1 LFVTHKGVMRMV
13 KIGILGATG
22 YTGFELLKVFRRH
35 PEAEIVFASSETY
48 AGQRYSQV
56 YPCSYDEVLVSPD
69 EAPLGDADVVFLCT
83 PHGASAVLAQRVL
96 DAGARCIDL
105 SADFRLRDA
114 AVYGAWYHTHPVP
127 SLLPEAVYGLT
138 EIYRRQ
144 VAAAR
149 LVANPGCYPTGPL
162 LALQPLLQQ
171 GALADERIII
181 DAKSGVSGAG
191 AKPSPTTH
199 FCTVSDNFSA
209 YNVGHVHRHTP
220 EIEQEL
226 SAYAG
231 RPMRIVFSPHLLPV
245 SRGILSTIYVRTVS
259 GWDLPRIVEAWERA
273 YAGEPF
279 IHVLPQGSL
288 ATLAHV
294 VNTNRCAL
302 SVASA
307 GAEGEYIIITAIDNL
322 LKGASGQAV
331 QNMNAMFGLDET
343 YGLLA

>member
-1 LFVTHKGVMRMV
+1 MV
-13 KIGILGATG
+13 KVGVIGATG
-22 YTGFELLKVFRRH
+22 YTGFELLKCFHQH
-35 PEAEIVFASSETY
+35 PEVEIAFLSSESY

-56 YPCSYDEVLVSPD
+56 YPCPYEEVLVSPE
-69 EAPLGDADVVFLCT
+69 EAPLDAADVVFLCT
-83 PHGASAVLAQRVL
+83 PHGASAPWAKRVL
-96 DAGARCIDL
+96 EAGARCIDL

-114 AVYGAWYHTHPVP
+114 AVYGAWYHTHPLP
-127 SLLPEAVYGLT
+127 ELLPEAVYGLT

-144 VAAAR
+144 VAGAR

-162 LALQPLLQQ
+162 LALYPLLRQ
-171 GALADERIII
+171 GALVDERIII

-191 AKPSPTTH
+191 AKPTPTTH
-199 FCTVSDNFSA
+199 FVTVHDNFSA

-231 RPMRIVFSPHLLPV
+231 RPVRIVFSPHLLPV
-245 SRGILSTIYVRTVS
+245 SRGILSTIYIRTLP
-259 GWDLPRIVEAWERA
+259 GWDLDRILDTWHAA

-279 IHVLPQGSL
+279 VNILPKGSL

-302 SVASA
+302 SIASA
-307 GAEGEYIIITAIDNL
+307 GAEGEYILVTTLDNL
-322 LKGASGQAV
+322 VKGASGQAV
-331 QNMNAMFGLDET
+331 QNMNVMFGLPET
-343 YGLLA
+343 HGLIA

>member
-1 LFVTHKGVMRMV
+1 MV
-13 KIGILGATG
+13 KVGVIGATG
-22 YTGFELLKVFRRH
+22 YTGFELLKCFHQH
-35 PEAEIVFASSETY
+35 PEVEIAFLSSESY

-56 YPCSYDEVLVSPD
+56 YPCPYEEVLVSPE
-69 EAPLGDADVVFLCT
+69 EAPLDAADVVFLCT
-83 PHGASAVLAQRVL
+83 PHGASAPWAKRVL
-96 DAGARCIDL
+96 EAGARCIDL

-114 AVYGAWYHTHPVP
+114 AVYGAWYHAHPLP
-127 SLLPEAVYGLT
+127 ELLPEAVYGLT

-144 VAAAR
+144 VAGAR

-162 LALQPLLQQ
+162 LALYPLLRQ
-171 GALADERIII
+171 GALVDERIII

-191 AKPSPTTH
+191 AKPTPTTH
-199 FCTVSDNFSA
+199 FVTVHDNFSA

-231 RPMRIVFSPHLLPV
+231 RPVRIVFSPHLLPV
-245 SRGILSTIYVRTVS
+245 SRGILSTIYIRTLP
-259 GWDLPRIVEAWERA
+259 GWDLDRILDTWHAA

-279 IHVLPQGSL
+279 VNILPKGSL

-302 SVASA
+302 SIASA
-307 GAEGEYIIITAIDNL
+307 GAEGEYILVTTLDNL
-322 LKGASGQAV
+322 VKGASGQAV
-331 QNMNAMFGLDET
+331 QNMNVMFGLPET
-343 YGLLA
+343 HGLIA